1 VCYVLT
7 LPLYLEANPTVNNTP
22 PPVTQPL
29 LSPQGNAKAS
39 DAIVTLTNIVKQF
52 DGNTVL
58 HNIDVSFP
66 SGGISYVVGP
76 SGCGKTTLIS
86 IIAGILTPNSGQVHV
101 LGQAIDRMNQ
111 AEKAAFRRE
120 NIGFIFQQFNLIATV
135 SIAENVAIPLL
146 IKGVPYEVA
155 LDKAKQVLKQV
166 GLGDRP
172 TARPA
177 DFSGGQQQRVAI
189 ARALVNDPKLIICD
203 EPTSAL
209 DGKTGQ
215 QIMELFQQVAED
227 SGKAVI
233 IVTHDNRIYKY
244 ADTLIEMED
253 GRIQAQHADA
263 RQWAIET
270 GYLEAKN

>member
-1 VCYVLT
+1 M
-7 LPLYLEANPTVNNTP
+7 NSTP
-22 PPVTQPL
+22 PVLNNVNATQA
-29 LSPQGNAKAS
+29 NAS
-39 DAIVTLTNIVKQF
+39 IVMLNNIVKQF
-52 DGNTVL
+52 DGQTVL
-58 HNIDVSFP
+58 HNIDIAFP

-86 IIAGILTPNSGQVHV
+86 IIAGILTPNSGEVGV
-101 LGQAIDRMNQ
+101 LGKRIDRMNQ
-111 AEKAAFRRE
+111 AEKATFRRE

-146 IKGVPYEVA
+146 IKGVAYDEA
-155 LDKAKQVLKQV
+155 IERAKVVLQQV
-166 GLGDRP
+166 GLGERP
-172 TARPA
+172 MARPS

-215 QIMELFQQVAED
+215 QIMELFQNVARD

-253 GRIQAQHADA
+253 GRIQATHADA
-263 RQWAIET
+263 HQWDLET
-270 GYLEAKN
+270 GYVQA